1 MACLHPVMMS
11 PNLLTSNCIL
21 SFCGLMSP
29 TCVWLQLQAQLQSS
43 EKQPDL
49 DNSLNHTQNGDD
61 DIDAALNDL
70 QVSLEGS
77 SISSPGDIT
86 HIPELQDYLRFFK

>member
-1 MACLHPVMMS
+1 M
-11 PNLLTSNCIL
+11 
-21 SFCGLMSP
+21 
-29 TCVWLQLQAQLQSS
+29 WLQLQAQLQSS

-86 HIPELQDYLRFFK
+86 HIPELQDYLRFFKWAPVAN

>member
-1 MACLHPVMMS
+1 
-11 PNLLTSNCIL
+11 
-21 SFCGLMSP
+21 MSP

>member
-1 MACLHPVMMS
+1 M
-11 PNLLTSNCIL
+11 
-21 SFCGLMSP
+21 
-29 TCVWLQLQAQLQSS
+29 QQQSS

-49 DNSLNHTQNGDD
+49 ENSLNNGTQNGDD

-77 SISSPGDIT
+77 TLSSPGDIT
-86 HIPELQDYLRFFK
+86 HIPELQDYLRFFKK

>member
-1 MACLHPVMMS
+1 M
-11 PNLLTSNCIL
+11 
-21 SFCGLMSP
+21 
-29 TCVWLQLQAQLQSS
+29 WLQLQAQLQSS

>member
-1 MACLHPVMMS
+1 M
-11 PNLLTSNCIL
+11 
-21 SFCGLMSP
+21 
-29 TCVWLQLQAQLQSS
+29 LQLQAQLQSGVP
-43 EKQPDL
+43 QPDL
-49 DNSLNHTQNGDD
+49 DNSHAENGEDE
-61 DIDAALNDL
+61 IDAALTDL